1 MTEKEYN
8 SCVYLL
14 SDRLYRFVLR
24 RTQDRIMSEDI
35 IAESYL
41 VLWMKKEDIVFLKAK
56 TFLFN
61 TANYLIL
68 RKLKNKKISQQYKKN
83 VLCQEVY
90 ENNEFENKD
99 FINFLTQS
107 LPEKYSQCIMMKD
120 YEGYSYKEIAEC
132 LQISLP
138 AVKSIIYR
146 ARVLI
151 QNTIDKEINNIYH
164 EYK

>member
-41 VLWMKKEDIVFLKAK
+41 VLWMKKEDIAFFKAK

-68 RKLKNKKISQQYKKN
+68 RKFKKNKNAKNYKANILQQ
-83 VLCQEVY
+83 EFY
-90 ENNEFENKD
+90 ENNDFENKD

-120 YEGYSYKEIAEC
+120 YEGYSYEEIAEC

-151 QNTIDKEINNIYH
+151 QNTIDKEINNIYY